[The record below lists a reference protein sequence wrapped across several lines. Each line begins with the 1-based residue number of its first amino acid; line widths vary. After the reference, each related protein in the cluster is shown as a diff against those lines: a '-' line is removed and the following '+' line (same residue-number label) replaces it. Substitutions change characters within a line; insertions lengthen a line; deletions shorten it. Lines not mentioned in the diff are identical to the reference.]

1 MNFNSLEFLIFLP
14 IVLAGYWILPFKA
27 RWVWLLGASYY
38 FYMSWNA
45 ELFFLILTT
54 TVVSY
59 LAALGIE
66 KKPAAKKPLLILTL
80 LVCLGILVYF
90 KYTGFL
96 VNSFYGLW
104 NYFTGESR
112 RFTLDILLPVGISF
126 YTFQTLSY
134 VIDVYRGDFPA
145 ERHFGYYALF
155 VSYFPQLVAGPIES
169 AGNLLPQLKKRHYLN
184 EADFMAG
191 LRILL
196 IGFFRKCVVADF
208 CGIYVNRIFADL
220 PEMNGLT
227 ILLGGALF
235 CIQMY
240 CDFAGYSEIATG
252 AARMMGIRL
261 MRNFNQPYLSTSYA
275 EFFRRWHISL
285 NRWFTSYVYIPLG
298 GSRCGKLRRMFN
310 STLVFFLC
318 GLWHGASWTYVLWG
332 LYAAFFVAIEGVLKK
347 PFFAFCQKA
356 GIDLENAFV
365 KLVRRSYMFL
375 IFIPAAILFR
385 SATVADA
392 GTALFRLFTAWQGEG
407 PSAALAQMEMPLP
420 ELFRMVLCLVT
431 MCLVVPFGEYHRNDP
446 EPVPLQGAAV
456 KTGDPL
462 LVPDP
467 DPSRDVSAAGTAAP
481 DGSFTP
487 PIGKAEPREGFA
499 EKRRAAALRSEDG
512 QRFAVY
518 LYLILVIALSW
529 LSLLATQ
536 SSSAFAYFQF

>member
-184 EADFMAG
+184 EADVMAG

-332 LYAAFFVAIEGVLKK
+332 LYAAFFVAIEGVLRK
-347 PFFAFCQKA
+347 PFFSFCQKA
-356 GIDLENAFV
+356 GIDLENSFV

-431 MCLVVPFGEYHRNDP
+431 MCLVVPFGEYHRHDP
-446 EPVPLQGAAV
+446 ERGRRLPDRQG
-456 KTGDPL
+456 
-462 LVPDP
+462 LVPGMGASQVGLP
-467 DPSRDVSAAGTAAP
+467 AELSGRRVGRDALAGAP
-481 DGSFTP
+481 VGGAVFRRQRP
-487 PIGKAEPREGFA
+487 PEPRHCAG
-499 EKRRAAALRSEDG
+499 RYRGLTGRPRAGDKWSKGRLRSEG
-512 QRFAVY
+512 FGA
-518 LYLILVIALSW
+518 APCS
-529 LSLLATQ
+529 
-536 SSSAFAYFQF
+536 